1 MGKLTALKVKNAK
14 LGKHGDEHGLWLV
27 VQDGGAKSWVFRY
40 MLAGRAREMGLGPA
54 HTVSLAD
61 AREFARDC
69 RMQLLQGID
78 PIDERRRRRA
88 AATHSKTFAECAK
101 RYIDAHK
108 NGWTEKHKREW
119 ATSLETY
126 AYPHIGNLPVN
137 AIDIDEIMR
146 VLEPIWTQ
154 KTVTATRVRGRIEN
168 VLGWATTLKYRSGDN
183 PARWRGHLE
192 NLLGKPH
199 RIAPV
204 NHRPALPFV
213 DIPEFMAALRKQTG
227 VAARALEFTI
237 LTVMRSGEV
246 RGCKWSEINDK
257 LWIIPAERMK
267 KTNREHRVPLP
278 ERAQEILEEMRKFGE
293 IDLVFESQI
302 RAGKPL
308 GDQTLIRKLRDMG
321 RKDLTVHGFRST
333 FKDWASESTPFP
345 GDLSEAALAHT
356 IRNKVQA
363 AYERGDKLKKRERL
377 MDAWA
382 KYCESDPDATAD
394 VVPIKRGA

>member
-1 MGKLTALKVKNAK
+1 MGKLTTLKVKNAK
-14 LGKHGDEHGLWLV
+14 PGKHGDGHGLWLV
-27 VQDGGAKSWVFRY
+27 VRDDGTKSWVLRY
-40 MLAGRAREMGLGPA
+40 MLVGRAREMGLGPA

-61 AREFARDC
+61 ARELARDC
-69 RMQLLQGID
+69 RKQLLQGID

-88 AATHSKTFAECAK
+88 AITHSKTFAECAK

-108 NGWTEKHKREW
+108 EGWTEKHQREW

-146 VLEPIWTQ
+146 VLEPIWAG
-154 KTVTATRVRGRIEN
+154 KTVTATRVRGRIES

-192 NLLGKPH
+192 NLLGRPH
-199 RIAPV
+199 KIAPV

-213 DIPEFMAALRKQTG
+213 EIPEFMAVLRKQTG

-237 LTVMRSGEV
+237 LTAMRSGEV

-257 LWIIPAERMK
+257 IWIIPAERML

-278 ERAQEILEEMRKFGE
+278 ERALEILEKMRGFGE
-293 IDLVFESQI
+293 TDLVFESQ
-302 RAGKPL
+302 AL
-308 GDQTLIRKLRDMG
+308 GGQKKFSTTLI
-321 RKDLTVHGFRST
+321 
-333 FKDWASESTPFP
+333 
-345 GDLSEAALAHT
+345 
-356 IRNKVQA
+356 
-363 AYERGDKLKKRERL
+363 
-377 MDAWA
+377 
-382 KYCESDPDATAD
+382 
-394 VVPIKRGA
+394 